1 MNKKEAAM
9 FKGSIVAIVT
19 PFKKGKVDEKAL
31 GDLIEWHIAQGT
43 NAIVPCGTTGE
54 SATLDYKE
62 HFRVISFTVKAVKGR
77 VPVIA
82 GTGANS
88 TSETL
93 EITKHAKKAGA
104 DGALL
109 VAPYYNKP
117 TQEGLYRHYRTVA
130 EKVGIPIV
138 LYNVPGR
145 TAVNILPATVAR
157 LAEIRNIVA
166 IKEATGDMKQV
177 SEVIRLCGDSI
188 TVISGDD
195 FTTLPLIALGGK
207 GAISVSANIMPKE
220 VAKMCSL
227 ALKGELDK
235 ARELHFR
242 LEPLNAAMFFE
253 TNPIP
258 VKTALAMMG
267 RIQEEFRLPLCEMA
281 PANREKLKKVLSGL
295 KLI

>member
-1 MNKKEAAM
+1 M

-19 PFKKGKVDEKAL
+19 PFKKGKVDERAL
-31 GDLIEWHIAQGT
+31 VDLIEWHIAEGT
-43 NAIVPCGTTGE
+43 SAIVPCGTTGE

-62 HFRVISFTVKAVKGR
+62 HYRVIDLTVKTVNKR
-77 VPVIA
+77 IPVIA

-88 TSETL
+88 TDETI
-93 EITKHAKKAGA
+93 EITKHAKKSGA

-117 TQEGLYRHYRTVA
+117 TQEGLYRHYKTIA
-130 EKVGIPIV
+130 EKVDMPIV

-157 LAEIRNIVA
+157 LAEIKNIVA

-177 SEVIRLCGDSI
+177 SEVIRLCGDRI

-195 FTTLPLIALGGK
+195 FTTLPLLALGGK
-207 GAISVSANIMPKE
+207 GVISVTANVAPKA
-220 VAKMCSL
+220 VSQMCSWWM
-227 ALKGELDK
+227 KGQQDK
-235 ARELHFR
+235 ARALHFK
-242 LEPLNAAMFFE
+242 LEPLNTAMFIE

-267 RIQEEFRLPLCEMA
+267 KIQEEFRLPLCEMA
-281 PANREKLKKVLSGL
+281 AANKEKLRKVLSDL

>member
-1 MNKKEAAM
+1 M

-31 GDLIEWHIAQGT
+31 GDLIEWHIAEGT
-43 NAIVPCGTTGE
+43 SAIVPCGTTGE

-62 HFRVISFTVKAVKGR
+62 HYRVIDLTVKTVNKR

-88 TSETL
+88 TDETV
-93 EITKHAKKAGA
+93 EITKHAKKSGA

-117 TQEGLYRHYRTVA
+117 TQEGLYRHYKTVA
-130 EKVGIPIV
+130 EKVDIPIV

-157 LAEIRNIVA
+157 LADIKNIVA

-177 SEVIRLCGDSI
+177 SEVIRLCGDRM

-195 FTTLPLIALGGK
+195 FTTLPLLALGGK
-207 GAISVSANIMPKE
+207 GVISVTANVAPKA
-220 VAKMCSL
+220 VSQMCSWWM
-227 ALKGELDK
+227 KGQQDK
-235 ARELHFR
+235 ARALHFK
-242 LEPLNAAMFFE
+242 LEPLNASMFIE

-267 RIQEEFRLPLCEMA
+267 KIREEFRLPLCEMA
-281 PANREKLKKVLSGL
+281 AANKEKLRNVLSDL